1 MLDEQIE
8 AVFENGVF
16 RPLGPV
22 DLPEHQR
29 VTLVLPTE
37 VDSVSMKKPAM
48 SRCRLSNARPFACA
62 SSASAILARFLTRSS
77 RRSWSKNDL
86 VLDFLSGPAT

>member
-1 MLDEQIE
+1 MLGEQIE

-37 VDSVSMKKPAM
+37 DETFDEETGYEPLPLRQCKTIRV
-48 SRCRLSNARPFACA
+48 RLERVGLF
-62 SSASAILARFLTRSS
+62 R
-77 RRSWSKNDL
+77 
-86 VLDFLSGPAT
+86 

>member
-1 MLDEQIE
+1 MLGEQIE

-29 VTLVLPTE
+29 VTLVLPTGEE
-37 VDSVSMKKPAM
+37 VFDEEAGYEPLPLRQCKTIRVRLKRVS
-48 SRCRLSNARPFACA
+48 
-62 SSASAILARFLTRSS
+62 
-77 RRSWSKNDL
+77 
-86 VLDFLSGPAT
+86 DFGPIPYPVEPDELEQK

>member
-1 MLDEQIE
+1 MLDEPIE

-37 VDSVSMKKPAM
+37 AESLDEEFGYEPLPLEQRKTIRVRLKRVGDSALFRESP
-48 SRCRLSNARPFACA
+48 R
-62 SSASAILARFLTRSS
+62 
-77 RRSWSKNDL
+77 
-86 VLDFLSGPAT
+86 

>member
-1 MLDEQIE
+1 MPGELIE

-29 VTLVLPTE
+29 ITLMLPIDE
-37 VDSVSMKKPAM
+37 KSLDAEADYKPLPLQQCKTI
-48 SRCRLSNARPFACA
+48 RVRLKR
-62 SSASAILARFLTRSS
+62 
-77 RRSWSKNDL
+77 
-86 VLDFLSGPAT
+86 VGDFGPIPYPVVPDEPEQE

>member
-1 MLDEQIE
+1 MLDEPIE

-37 VDSVSMKKPAM
+37 EKGVDEEAGYEPLPLEKCKTIRVRVK
-48 SRCRLSNARPFACA
+48 R
-62 SSASAILARFLTRSS
+62 IG
-77 RRSWSKNDL
+77 DL
-86 VLDFLSGPAT
+86 GPIPYPVEPEELEQE

>member
-1 MLDEQIE
+1 MVDKQIE

-29 VTLVLPTE
+29 VTLLLPTE
-37 VDSVSMKKPAM
+37 VEALDEEAGYEPLPLEQRKIIRV
-48 SRCRLSNARPFACA
+48 RLKRVG
-62 SSASAILARFLTRSS
+62 
-77 RRSWSKNDL
+77 DL
-86 VLDFLSGPAT
+86 GRG

>member
-29 VTLVLPTE
+29 VALVLPAGVE
-37 VDSVSMKKPAM
+37 AFDEEAGYEPLPLEHCKIIRV
-48 SRCRLSNARPFACA
+48 RLKRVGDLGPLPYPVELEE
-62 SSASAILARFLTRSS
+62 LAQ
-77 RRSWSKNDL
+77 
-86 VLDFLSGPAT
+86 G